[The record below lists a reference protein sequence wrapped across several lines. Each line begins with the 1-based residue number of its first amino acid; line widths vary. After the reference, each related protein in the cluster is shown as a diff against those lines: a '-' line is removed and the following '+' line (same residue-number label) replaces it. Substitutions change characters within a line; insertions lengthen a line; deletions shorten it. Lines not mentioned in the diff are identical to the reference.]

1 MYKYCILQVF
11 FDTFLESSD
20 SNIANIGAIFLG
32 KSAKENMGCVQCKM
46 EAEVRLLVVPLLK
59 VDETL
64 CKNYQP
70 YKRAPR
76 P

>member
-1 MYKYCILQVF
+1 MVDIFYNLNYLVSKRTKKKY
-11 FDTFLESSD
+11 LESSD

-64 CKNYQP
+64 
-70 YKRAPR
+70 
-76 P
+76 